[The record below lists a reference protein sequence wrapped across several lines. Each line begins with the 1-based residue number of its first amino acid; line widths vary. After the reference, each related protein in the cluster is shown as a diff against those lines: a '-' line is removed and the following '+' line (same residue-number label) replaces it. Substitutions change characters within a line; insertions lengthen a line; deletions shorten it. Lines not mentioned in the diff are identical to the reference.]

1 MSATNRSLGAK
12 GKAASGPLAAVR
24 RVKDERSYLYEL
36 IQTIGA
42 GPDLEAILRGVVRLV
57 TEATA
62 CHACFIYFVREEE
75 LELRAASSMYE
86 HLEGTVRI
94 PPGEGLTG
102 WVAKTRRA
110 AHLKEGA
117 LEDTRVR
124 RAYFPELGDEVYQS
138 LVSVPIFARAGDVIG
153 VITLHA
159 EAPHEF
165 ARTDLDFLEH
175 TASLISGAVENA
187 RLYEDATARVELL
200 SDLSTLSQR
209 IASAGNQE
217 EVFAAV
223 VPGVRDLLA
232 ADRVEIH
239 LLDGN
244 GRLCLAA
251 ARPER
256 PAPAPIDTHSLWLGA
271 VEAQTSP
278 SGIDDFRRL
287 GAALWG
293 GSVAGTP
300 LVVPLVAGEEA
311 LGLLAALV
319 SGPIGHAETTLA
331 GVAAHTSVALKQ
343 HQVIER
349 LREQNLL
356 KDFFR
361 ALASADSSSSELAD
375 LAGRLGCDLDGLHV
389 VLHVVPWTSPSGEAR
404 PGSRRPPPA
413 SVSWPDRAGQITA
426 RLATRFPGFLFDD
439 LERSIRALV
448 PLHEAPPDEVLISL
462 RQMDWGDRAVK
473 GVSVGVSDACRGA
486 SSFARGFDEA
496 ISAAEVGALIRG
508 TPGVTGFEE
517 LGPYKYVLDRE
528 HDARDRVQQRLEL
541 LVDYDRRRGARL
553 LDTLEGYL
561 DRRGNIAGTS
571 RALYI
576 HPNTLRQRLDR
587 IERESGI
594 DLAHDDWLSLA
605 VATKVVKLR
614 RMRQAAG
621 QERGNDG

>member
-1 MSATNRSLGAK
+1 MSATHRSVSAK
-12 GKAASGPLAAVR
+12 GKAAAGPLAAVP

-42 GPDLEAILRGVVRLV
+42 GPNLEAILRGVVRLV

-62 CHACFIYFVREEE
+62 CHACFIYFLRDEA

-94 PPGEGLTG
+94 PSGEGLTG
-102 WVAKTRRA
+102 WVARTRRA
-110 AHLKEGA
+110 AYLKEGA
-117 LEDTRVR
+117 LQDTRVR

-187 RLYEDATARVELL
+187 RLYEDATARVALL
-200 SDLSTLSQR
+200 SNLSSLSQR
-209 IASAGNQE
+209 IASAGSQE
-217 EVFAAV
+217 EVLAAV
-223 VPGVRDLLA
+223 VPGVRDLLG

-239 LLDGN
+239 LLDGDS
-244 GRLCLAA
+244 RLGLAE

-256 PAPAPIDTHSLWLGA
+256 PAAAPVGTRALWHDALQA
-271 VEAQTSP
+271 SP
-278 SGIDDFRRL
+278 SPLGIDDFRRL
-287 GAALWG
+287 GAAWWG
-293 GSVAGTP
+293 GSVGGIP
-300 LVVPLVAGEEA
+300 LVVPLIASDEA
-311 LGLLAALV
+311 LGLLAVLV
-319 SGPIGHAETTLA
+319 PGPIGDADTILA
-331 GVAAHTSVALKQ
+331 GVAAHASVALKQ

-356 KDFFR
+356 KDFFQ
-361 ALASADSSSSELAD
+361 ALARADSSSSELATV
-375 LAGRLGCDLDGLHV
+375 AARLGCDLDELHV
-389 VLHVVPWTSPSGEAR
+389 VMHVVPWIAPGAR
-404 PGSRRPPPA
+404 SRSKSRRPA
-413 SVSWPDRAGQITA
+413 RTSLTWPERAGQVTA
-426 RLATRFPGFLFDD
+426 RLAARFPGLLSDD
-439 LERSIRALV
+439 LERSVRALV
-448 PLHEAPPDEVLISL
+448 PVSDGSAEGVVSSL
-462 RQMDWGDRAVK
+462 REMDWGDAATE
-473 GVSVGVSDACRGA
+473 GVSVGVSDACGGA
-486 SSFARGFDEA
+486 SSFARGFEEA

-508 TPGVTGFEE
+508 TPGVTSYEE

-528 HDARDRVQQRLEL
+528 HDVRDRAQQRLEL
-541 LVDYDRRRGARL
+541 LVDYDHRRGTRL

-561 DRRGNIAGTS
+561 DHRGNIAGTS

-576 HPNTLRQRLDR
+576 HPNTLRQRLAR

-594 DLAHDDWLSLA
+594 DLNHDDWLSLA

-614 RMRQAAG
+614 RMRRTAAPEKG
-621 QERGNDG
+621 ER